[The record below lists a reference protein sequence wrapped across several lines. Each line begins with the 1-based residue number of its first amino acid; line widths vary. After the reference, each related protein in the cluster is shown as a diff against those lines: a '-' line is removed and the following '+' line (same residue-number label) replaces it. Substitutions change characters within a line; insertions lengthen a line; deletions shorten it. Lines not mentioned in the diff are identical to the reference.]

1 MLCIFF
7 FFFFFEKS
15 GTWWKGK
22 NLNGEM
28 TGNYCDPPLR
38 KPSHH
43 VVRPYRS
50 LGKSEKDC
58 AAEREGERCR
68 DGSTEGNNVR
78 LQKWLV

>member
-1 MLCIFF
+1 M
-7 FFFFFEKS
+7 
-15 GTWWKGK
+15 
-22 NLNGEM
+22 NGEM

-58 AAEREGERCR
+58 AAKRERERGVGMEVQRGIMFVSKSGWCDFIMLSERV
-68 DGSTEGNNVR
+68 TF
-78 LQKWLV
+78 Q